1 MPDPETVPAPP
12 DSPEAKL
19 AALVQHFARI
29 ESTAE
34 LYDFWQ
40 HVPYPME
47 QPLMA
52 MIEERIKHAEHH
64 GQAAFARGLRQ
75 RLATFRNLHDQQA
88 AGSRSPTAQAL
99 IAFLQAPDESR
110 ARYIYTVRL
119 ELLHAEEGQ
128 RVLDQHLHGSNEQAE
143 QRLAERRALL
153 RALRQETD
161 QLLVDF
167 VHAGDADSLRGLVE
181 AHPILLN
188 AGLEPA
194 FDSLAQRHQD
204 DPAMVA
210 LIEDR
215 RTLLRAC
222 RTQGAQATFESL
234 ALGVQRLAAFQAAAE
249 DYLRMS
255 ESAEQEADGADPA
268 AWRRAVEAGQALL
281 ADEWRNIPG
290 VDWDALRETLASDYT
305 ALGNALQGADDHAQA
320 LAAFEQAAATQ
331 PGEALWRE
339 NLAEALIALD
349 RLEEAG
355 QALAAARELNA
366 DSPRLAELE
375 ATLAARHA

>member
-1 MPDPETVPAPP
+1 MPDPETVSTPP
-12 DSPEAKL
+12 DSTEAKL
-19 AALVQHFARI
+19 AAMVQQFARV

-40 HVPYPME
+40 RVPYLME

-52 MIEERIKHAEHH
+52 MIEERIKHAEHN

-75 RLATFRNLHDQQA
+75 RLSTFRHLHDQQE
-88 AGSRSPTAQAL
+88 AGSRSPIAQAL

-110 ARYIYTVRL
+110 ARQFFAARL
-119 ELLHAEEGQ
+119 NLLYSEEGQ
-128 RVLDQHLHGSNEQAE
+128 RVLDEQLHGSNEQAE

-161 QLLVDF
+161 QLLADF
-167 VHAGDADSLRGLVE
+167 VGAGDADGLRSLVE

-188 AGLEPA
+188 AGIEPA
-194 FDSLAQRHQD
+194 IDAMAQRHQD
-204 DPAMVA
+204 DPAMSA

-222 RTQGAQATFESL
+222 RTQGAQATFDSL
-234 ALGVQRLAAFQAAAE
+234 ALGAKRMAAFQAAAE
-249 DYLRMS
+249 DYLRIS
-255 ESAEQEADGADPA
+255 EEAEQAADGADPS

-281 ADEWRNIPG
+281 AEEWQTMPG

-305 ALGNALQGADDHAQA
+305 ALGNALEGADDHAQA
-320 LAAFEQAAATQ
+320 LAAFEQAVATQ
-331 PGEALWRE
+331 PGEPLWRE

-355 QALAAARELNA
+355 QALAAARALND

-375 ATLAARHA
+375 AALAARRA